1 MTEPT
6 VPQTVPLAPA
16 DAVPLKKRNRVLG
29 AIVGAVIGILIGS
42 VFVQLDNSQVRSG
55 EHETTYAVSLFG
67 KVVHTGS
74 YAGRPLADGGYE
86 FEVPWEARAWCLG
99 LTAALGL
106 AGACIGMVLAPVKGG
121 CSGSL

>member
-1 MTEPT
+1 MQ
-6 VPQTVPLAPA
+6 V
-16 DAVPLKKRNRVLG
+16 DSG
-29 AIVGAVIGILIGS
+29 
-42 VFVQLDNSQVRSG
+42 QVRSG
-55 EHETTYAVSLFG
+55 EQETTYAVSMFG
-67 KVVHTGS
+67 KVVHAGN

-86 FEVPWEARAWCLG
+86 FESPWEPRAWCLG